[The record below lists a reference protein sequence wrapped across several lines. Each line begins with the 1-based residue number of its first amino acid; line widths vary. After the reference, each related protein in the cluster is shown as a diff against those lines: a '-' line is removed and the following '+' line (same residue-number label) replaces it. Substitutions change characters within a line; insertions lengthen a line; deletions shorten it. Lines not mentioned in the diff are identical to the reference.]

1 MKPAV
6 TLLASTLTVTTL
18 AAQTSLSRQGSA
30 TATPDLSRQSR
41 AAADAEPVNN
51 LPNPYRTIANY
62 FKLPAGRQWGS
73 TSAVEIDKD
82 GRSIWVAERCGAN
95 SCAGSNLP
103 SILKFDASGN
113 LVKSFGA
120 GLLLFPH
127 GIFVDREGNVW
138 VTDGQDD
145 APRPQGTAANT
156 LLGPPPGATRGN
168 QVFKFSP
175 DGKLLMT
182 LGTRGGAAAPGYFYQ
197 PNDVLVAPNGTIFIS
212 EGHGGANS
220 RILKFSKDG
229 KLLKTWGTKGSGDG
243 QLDGPHA
250 LAMDSRGRLFVGDR
264 SNNRIVI
271 VDQDGKQLDVWR
283 QFSRPSGVYIDKRD
297 VIYVADSESESVSRN
312 HDGWKR
318 GIRIGSARDGSVTA
332 FIPDPVEKATGTS
345 AAEGVAADAD
355 GNIYG
360 AEVGP
365 KAVKK
370 YVRAAAT
377 VASPSTP
384 SGRSG
389 RAVPIPRTAE
399 GRPDLQGIWKHGAVP
414 SIAALPYLPAA
425 LTKQRENFAQR
436 ATADPVAQCFL
447 PGVPRIMLL
456 DYPFQIFQTRNAVAM
471 TFEWQHVF
479 RLVYTNGTSASTPLP
494 FWMGDSRGTWVG
506 DTFVVDVTNHND
518 RTWFDEQGD
527 YHSDALHV
535 TERYT
540 MVDPDTIHYEAT
552 IDDPKVYT
560 RPWTITAPLE
570 RAKKTTGRVLE
581 YPCRAQMEE
590 ARGEFNPEPRT
601 WWRKGAPPVKL
612 FPMEPHT
619 VAAINVDRASI
630 PRMPNGAPD
639 ISGFT
644 EADAGGANW
653 GFEPHNEPFTPGGRG
668 VLIDPKTGGLPY
680 QPWSLAEKQDRYAN
694 PARGYDDPTAHC
706 FPGGVPRALYV
717 PSPFYIIQTPTYVV
731 ILLERMSWRIIPL
744 DARPHLPDTI
754 RLWQGD
760 SLGHWDG
767 DTLIVETTNLNGKTW
782 LNEVGDVISYAATVV
797 ERFTPVSANVIQ
809 YEATVNDPVVFT
821 REWTIAMPLKR
832 DPKGELIEVACLE
845 DNQDLLHLKDVKD
858 RGAQP

>member
-1 MKPAV
+1 MRMKMALV
-6 TLLASTLTVTTL
+6 TSAL
-18 AAQTSLSRQGSA
+18 AALLTAALAPSLTASA
-30 TATPDLSRQSR
+30 RP
-41 AAADAEPVNN
+41 AAQADASPTNN
-51 LPNPYRTIANY
+51 LPNPYRTVANY
-62 FKLPAGRQWGS
+62 FKLPDGREWGS

-82 GRSIWVAERCGAN
+82 GRSIWVGERCGTN

-103 SILKFDASGN
+103 SILKFDPSGK
-113 LVKSFGA
+113 LVKSFGE

-127 GIFVDREGNVW
+127 GIFVDRDGNVW

-197 PNDVLVAPNGTIFIS
+197 PNDVLVAPNGTIFVS

-220 RILKFSKDG
+220 RILKLSKDG
-229 KLLKTWGTKGSGDG
+229 KLLKMWGTKGSADG

-271 VDQDGKQLDVWR
+271 FDQDGTQLDVWR
-283 QFSRPSGVYIDKRD
+283 QFSRPSGIYIDKRD
-297 VIYVADSESESVSRN
+297 VMYVADSESESVSRN

-332 FIPDPVEKATGTS
+332 FIPDPVDKATGTS

-355 GNIYG
+355 GNVYG

-377 VASPSTP
+377 QTTAQT
-384 SGRSG
+384 
-389 RAVPIPRTAE
+389 IPRTSD
-399 GRPDLQGIWKHGAVP
+399 GKPDLQGIWKR
-414 SIAALPYLPAA
+414 AAMPDFGVLPYLPAA
-425 LTKQRENFAQR
+425 AAKQRDNFAQR
-436 ATADPVAQCFL
+436 STADPLAECFL
-447 PGVPRIMLL
+447 AGVPRIMYL
-456 DYPFQIFQTRNAVAM
+456 DYPFQVFQTRDAVAF
-471 TFEWQHVF
+471 TFEWQQVF
-479 RLVYTNGTSASTPLP
+479 RLIYTNGTKASTPLP
-494 FWMGDSRGTWVG
+494 FWMGDSRGRWDG
-506 DTFVVDVTNHND
+506 DTLVVDVTNHND
-518 RTWFDEQGD
+518 QTWFNDRGD
-527 YHSDALHV
+527 YHSDALRV

-540 MVDPDTIHYEAT
+540 LVDRDTIRYEAT
-552 IDDPKVYT
+552 IEDPKVFA
-560 RPWTITAPLE
+560 RPWTITTPLV
-570 RAKKTTGRVLE
+570 RQANNTMGRILE
-581 YPCRAQMEE
+581 HQCRADLEE
-590 ARGEFNPEPRT
+590 ARGDFKPDTRT
-601 WWRKGAPPVKL
+601 WYRKDAPPVEA
-612 FPMEPHT
+612 FP
-619 VAAINVDRASI
+619 AAQGSATETRSAPERTL
-630 PRMPNGAPD
+630 PRMADGKPD

-653 GFEPHNEPFTPGGRG
+653 GFEPHHEPFTPGGRG
-668 VLIDPKTGGLPY
+668 VLIDPKSGGMPY
-680 QPWSLAEKQDRYAN
+680 QDWARAERQDRYAN

-706 FPGGVPRALYV
+706 FPGGVPRSLYV
-717 PSPFYIIQTPTYVV
+717 PSPFYIIQTPTHVV

-744 DARPHLPDTI
+744 DRRTHLPDTI

-760 SLGHWDG
+760 SIGRWDG
-767 DTLIVETTNLNGKTW
+767 DTLVVETTNLNGKTW

-797 ERFTPVSANVIQ
+797 ERFTPVSGNTIQ
-809 YEATVNDPVVFT
+809 YQATVSDPVVFT
-821 REWTIAMPLKR
+821 RPWTIAMPLKR
-832 DPKGELIEVACLE
+832 NPKGELLEVACLE
-845 DNQDLLHLKDVKD
+845 DNQDLLHLKDVRDGSVK
-858 RGAQP
+858 

>member
-1 MKPAV
+1 MTRAIAAVAV
-6 TLLASTLTVTTL
+6 TLATTTL
-18 AAQTSLSRQGSA
+18 LAQG
-30 TATPDLSRQSR
+30 DLQ
-41 AAADAEPVNN
+41 PTNN

-62 FKLPAGRQWGS
+62 FKLPDGREWGS

-82 GRSIWVAERCGAN
+82 GRSIWVAERCGTN

-103 SILKFDASGN
+103 SILKFDASGK

-127 GIFVDREGNVW
+127 GIFVDRDGNVW

-145 APRPQGTAANT
+145 APRAQGTAANT
-156 LLGPPPGATRGN
+156 LFGPPPGATKGN
-168 QVFKFSP
+168 QVIEFSP

-182 LGTRGGAAAPGYFYQ
+182 LGTRGGAPVPGFFYQ
-197 PNDVLVAPNGTIFIS
+197 PNDVLVAPNGDIFVS

-220 RILKFSKDG
+220 RILKFSKTG
-229 KLLKTWGTKGSGDG
+229 KLIKTWGTKGSGDG

-271 VDQDGKQLDVWR
+271 FDQDGRQLAVWR
-283 QFSRPSGVYIDKRD
+283 QFSRPSGIYIDKRD

-318 GIRIGSARDGSVTA
+318 GIRVGSARDGSVTA
-332 FIPDPVEKATGTS
+332 FIPDPVDKATTTS

-365 KAVKK
+365 KGVKK
-370 YVRAAAT
+370 YVKATAASRAQN
-377 VASPSTP
+377 
-384 SGRSG
+384 
-389 RAVPIPRTAE
+389 IPRTPE
-399 GRPDLQGIWKHGAVP
+399 GKPDLQGIWRPMSH
-414 SIAALPYLPAA
+414 AANDVGELPYQSTA
-425 LTKQRENFAQR
+425 LAKKQENFRQR
-436 ATADPVAQCFL
+436 ATLDPLAQCFL
-447 PGVPRIMLL
+447 AGVPRIMYL
-456 DYPFQIFQTRNAVAM
+456 DYPFQIFQTRDNVAI
-471 TFEWQHVF
+471 TFEWQHVY
-479 RLVYTNGTSASTPLP
+479 RLIYTNSSTPSTPLP
-494 FWMGDSRGTWVG
+494 FWMGDSRGHWDS
-506 DTFVVDVTNHND
+506 DTLVVDVTNHND
-518 RTWFDEQGD
+518 QTWFDLAGN

-540 MVDPDTIHYEAT
+540 MPDANTIRYEAT

-560 RPWTITAPLE
+560 RPWTITVPLQ
-570 RAKKTTGRVLE
+570 RQKGMTRVLE

-590 ARGEFNPEPRT
+590 ARGEFKPEPHT
-601 WWRKGAPPVKL
+601 WYRKDAPPVTP
-612 FPMEPHT
+612 FPPQARVPAAAAVVQGT
-619 VAAINVDRASI
+619 V
-630 PRMPNGAPD
+630 PRMPDGKPD
-639 ISGFT
+639 ISGFAD
-644 EADAGGANW
+644 ADAGGANW

-668 VLIDPKTGGLPY
+668 VLTDPKTGGLPY
-680 QPWSLAEKQDRYAN
+680 QDWARAERQDRYTN

-717 PSPFYIIQTPTYVV
+717 PSPFHIIQTPTYVV

-744 DARPHLPDTI
+744 DGRAHLSDTV

-760 SLGHWDG
+760 SLGHWEG
-767 DTLIVETTNLNGKTW
+767 DTLVVETTNLNGKQW

-797 ERFTPVSANVIQ
+797 ERFTPTSADRIQ
-809 YEATVNDPVVFT
+809 YEATVSDPVVFT
-821 REWTIAMPLKR
+821 RPWTIAMPLR
-832 DPKGELIEVACLE
+832 RNPKGELLEVACLE
-845 DNQDLLHLKDVKD
+845 DNQDLLHLKDVRDGSVK
-858 RGAQP
+858 

>member
-1 MKPAV
+1 MKRAIATIAIFLAAV
-6 TLLASTLTVTTL
+6 TLR
-18 AAQTSLSRQGSA
+18 AQG
-30 TATPDLSRQSR
+30 DLQ
-41 AAADAEPVNN
+41 PTNN

-62 FKLPAGRQWGS
+62 FKLPPGREWGS

-113 LVKSFGA
+113 LVKSFGE

-127 GIFVDREGNVW
+127 GIFVDRDGNVW

-145 APRPQGTAANT
+145 AQRPQGTQANT

-197 PNDVLVAPNGTIFIS
+197 PNDILVAPNGTIFVS

-229 KLLKTWGTKGSGDG
+229 KLVKTWGTKGSGDG

-271 VDQDGKQLDVWR
+271 FDQDGKQLDVWR
-283 QFSRPSGVYIDKRD
+283 QFSRPSGIYIDKRD

-332 FIPDPVEKATGTS
+332 FIPDPVDKATGTS

-370 YVRAAAT
+370 YVGSGQ
-377 VASPSTP
+377 AST
-384 SGRSG
+384 
-389 RAVPIPRTAE
+389 IPRTPE
-399 GRPDLQGIWKHGAVP
+399 GRPDLQGIWQVRSRAAYDLEDHPARFNMPSGRSVVDTGTIPYQAWAVDKRK
-414 SIAALPYLPAA
+414 A
-425 LTKQRENFAQR
+425 NFEQR
-436 ATADPVAQCFL
+436 ATTDPLAQCFL
-447 PGVPRIMLL
+447 PGVPRIMYME
-456 DYPFQIFQTRNAVAM
+456 YPFQIFQMRDSVAM
-471 TFEWQHVF
+471 TFEWQQVF
-479 RLVYTNGTSASTPLP
+479 RLIYTNGTHASTPLP
-494 FWMGDSRGTWVG
+494 FWMGDSRGRWDG
-506 DTFVVDVTNHND
+506 DTLVVDVTNHND
-518 RTWFDEQGD
+518 RTWFDMAGNF
-527 YHSDALHV
+527 HSDALHV

-540 MVDPDTIHYEAT
+540 MLDSDTIRYQAT
-552 IDDPKVYT
+552 IEDRKVFT
-560 RPWTITAPLE
+560 RPWTITLPIE
-570 RAKKTTGRVLE
+570 RRKDMGRVLE
-581 YPCRAQMEE
+581 YQCRAEMEE
-590 ARGEFNPEPRT
+590 ARGEFKPEPRT
-601 WWRKGAPPVKL
+601 WYSKDAAPVTPFPPQTRMATAPVVQGTL
-612 FPMEPHT
+612 
-619 VAAINVDRASI
+619 
-630 PRMPNGAPD
+630 PRMADGKPD
-639 ISGFT
+639 ISGFA

-668 VLIDPKTGGLPY
+668 VLVDPKAGGLPY
-680 QPWSLAEKQDRYAN
+680 QAWARDERLRRYQ
-694 PARGYDDPTAHC
+694 PDRGYDDPTAHC
-706 FPGGVPRALYV
+706 FAGGVPRSLYV
-717 PSPFYIIQTPTYVV
+717 PSPFHIIQTPTYVV
-731 ILLERMSWRIIPL
+731 ILLERMSWRIVPL
-744 DARPHLPDTI
+744 DGRPHLPDTI

-760 SLGHWDG
+760 SLGRWDG
-767 DTLIVETTNLNGKTW
+767 DTLVVETTNLNGKTW
-782 LNEVGDVISYAATVV
+782 LNEVGDVISHAATVV
-797 ERFTPVSANVIQ
+797 ERFTPVSTNSMQ
-809 YEATVNDPVVFT
+809 YEATVSDPLVFT
-821 REWTIAMPLKR
+821 RPWTIAMPLKR
-832 DPKGELIEVACLE
+832 RPTGELLEVACLE
-845 DNQDLLHLKDVKD
+845 DNQDLLHLKDVRDGSVK
-858 RGAQP
+858 

>member
-1 MKPAV
+1 M
-6 TLLASTLTVTTL
+6 TRSTIVMLVL
-18 AAQTSLSRQGSA
+18 AAATTTSLA
-30 TATPDLSRQSR
+30 QS
-41 AAADAEPVNN
+41 DSPTNN
-51 LPNPYRTIANY
+51 LPNPYRTVANS
-62 FKLPAGRQWGS
+62 FTLPDGRGWGS

-103 SILKFDASGN
+103 SILKFDASGT

-120 GLLLFPH
+120 GVLLFPH
-127 GIFVDREGNVW
+127 GIFVDRDGNVW

-145 APRPQGTAANT
+145 APRAQGTVANT
-156 LLGPPPGATRGN
+156 LSGPPPGATRGN

-175 DGKLLMT
+175 DGTLLMT
-182 LGTRGGAAAPGYFYQ
+182 LGTRGGAAAPGFFYQ
-197 PNDVLVAPNGTIFIS
+197 PNDVLVAPNGTIFVS

-271 VDQDGKQLDVWR
+271 FDQDGRQLAVWR
-283 QFSRPSGVYIDKRD
+283 QFSRPSGIYIDKRD

-318 GIRIGSARDGSVTA
+318 GIRIGSARDGAVTA

-365 KAVKK
+365 KGVKK
-370 YVRAAAT
+370 YVR
-377 VASPSTP
+377 PSTP

-389 RAVPIPRTAE
+389 QGPDIPRTAD
-399 GRPDLQGIWKHGAVP
+399 GKPDLQGIWKHGALP
-414 SIAALPYLPAA
+414 SMGTLPYVPAA
-425 LTKQRENFAQR
+425 LAKQRENFAQR
-436 ATADPVAQCFL
+436 ATADPLAQCFL

-456 DYPFQIFQTRNAVAM
+456 DYQFQIFQMRDAVAM

-479 RLVYTNGTSASTPLP
+479 RLIYTNGTTASTPLP
-494 FWMGDSRGTWVG
+494 FWMGDSRGRWDG

-518 RTWFDEQGD
+518 QTWFDPQGD
-527 YHSDALHV
+527 YHSDALRV

-540 MVDPDTIHYEAT
+540 MLDADTIRYEAT
-552 IDDPKVYT
+552 ITDPTVYS
-560 RPWTITAPLE
+560 RPWTITAPFE
-570 RAKKTTGRVLE
+570 RQKKTTGRVLE
-581 YPCRAQMEE
+581 YPCRAEMEE
-590 ARGEFNPEPRT
+590 ARAEFKPEPRT
-601 WWRKGAPPVKL
+601 WYRKGAPPVKP
-612 FPMEPHT
+612 FPMEPRA
-619 VAAINVDRASI
+619 VAPAPVARGTFARTPD
-630 PRMPNGAPD
+630 GTPD

-680 QPWSLAEKQDRYAN
+680 QDWARAERQDRYAN

-717 PSPFYIIQTPTYVV
+717 PSPFYVIQTPTYVV
-731 ILLERMSWRIIPL
+731 ILLERMSWRIVPL
-744 DARPHLPDTI
+744 DGRPHLPGTI

-767 DTLIVETTNLNGKTW
+767 DSLVIETTNLNGKTW
-782 LNEVGDVISYAATVV
+782 LNEVGDVISHAATVV
-797 ERFTPVSANVIQ
+797 ERFTPVSATTVQ
-809 YEATVNDPVVFT
+809 YEATVNDPIVFT
-821 REWTIAMPLKR
+821 RPWTIAMPLKR
-832 DPKGELIEVACLE
+832 NPKGELLEVACLE
-845 DNQDLLHLKDVKD
+845 DNQDLRHLKDVRDGK
-858 RGAQP
+858 GQ

>member
-1 MKPAV
+1 MRMIRNGIAAV
-6 TLLASTLTVTTL
+6 AVAVVAATTSSLPPSL
-18 AAQTSLSRQGSA
+18 AASARQVA
-30 TATPDLSRQSR
+30 QS
-41 AAADAEPVNN
+41 D
-51 LPNPYRTIANY
+51 LPNPYRTVANALV
-62 FKLPAGRQWGS
+62 LPDGRAWGS
-73 TSAVEIDKD
+73 TSAVEIDRD

-95 SCAGSNLP
+95 SCAASNLP
-103 SILKFDASGN
+103 SILKFDASGK

-120 GLLLFPH
+120 GVLLFPH
-127 GIFVDREGNVW
+127 GIFVDRDGNVW

-145 APRPQGTAANT
+145 APRAQGTAANT
-156 LLGPPPGATRGN
+156 LAGPPPGATRGN

-182 LGTRGGAAAPGYFYQ
+182 LGTRGGAAAPGFFYQ
-197 PNDVLVAPNGTIFIS
+197 PNDVLVAPNGTIFVS
-212 EGHGGANS
+212 EGHGGSNS

-229 KLLKTWGTKGSGDG
+229 KLLKTWGAKGSGDG

-250 LAMDSRGRLFVGDR
+250 LAMDSHGRLFVGDR

-271 VDQDGKQLDVWR
+271 FDQEGRQLDVWR
-283 QFSRPSGVYIDKRD
+283 QFSRPSGIYIDKRD

-312 HDGWKR
+312 HDGWRR

-365 KAVKK
+365 KGVKK
-370 YVRAAAT
+370 YVRG
-377 VASPSTP
+377 STP
-384 SGRSG
+384 SA
-389 RAVPIPRTAE
+389 RAGQAIPRTAD
-399 GRPDLQGIWKHGAVP
+399 GRPDLQGIWKHGALP
-414 SIAALPYLPAA
+414 PTGTLPYLPAA
-425 LTKQRENFAQR
+425 LAKQRENFAQR
-436 ATADPVAQCFL
+436 ATADPLAQCFL

-456 DYPFQIFQTRNAVAM
+456 DYPFQVFQMRDAVAM

-479 RLVYTNGTSASTPLP
+479 RLIYTNGTTASTPLP
-494 FWMGDSRGTWVG
+494 FWMGDSRGRWDG

-518 RTWFDEQGD
+518 QTWFDAQGD
-527 YHSDALHV
+527 YHSDALRV

-540 MVDPDTIHYEAT
+540 MLDADTIRYEAT
-552 IDDPKVYT
+552 ITDPMVYS
-560 RPWTITAPLE
+560 RPWTISAPLE
-570 RAKKTTGRVLE
+570 RQKTTVGRVLE
-581 YPCRAQMEE
+581 YPCRADLEE
-590 ARGEFNPEPRT
+590 ARGEFKPEPRT
-601 WWRKGAPPVKL
+601 WYRRDAPRVTP
-612 FPMEPHT
+612 FSTERRATESAP
-619 VAAINVDRASI
+619 AAQGSFARISD
-630 PRMPNGAPD
+630 GKPD

-680 QPWSLAEKQDRYAN
+680 QDWARAEKQDRYMN

-744 DARPHLPDTI
+744 DRRAHLPDTI

-760 SLGHWDG
+760 SLGRWVG
-767 DTLIVETTNLNGKTW
+767 DTLVVETTNLNGKTW
-782 LNEVGDVISYAATVV
+782 LNEVGDVISHAATVV
-797 ERFTPVSANVIQ
+797 ERFTPVSATAMQ
-809 YEATVNDPVVFT
+809 YEATVSDPIVFT
-821 REWTIAMPLKR
+821 RPWTIAMPLKR
-832 DPKGELIEVACLE
+832 NPKGELLEVACLE
-845 DNQDLLHLKDVKD
+845 DNQDLAHLKDVRD
-858 RGAQP
+858 GTRR

>member
-1 MKPAV
+1 MATMKQLTAPLLL
-6 TLLASTLTVTTL
+6 TLAVTTL
-18 AAQTSLSRQGSA
+18 HAQG
-30 TATPDLSRQSR
+30 
-41 AAADAEPVNN
+41 DAQPTNT

-62 FKLPAGRQWGS
+62 FQLPQGREWGS
-73 TSAVEIDKD
+73 TSAVEIDRD
-82 GRSIWVAERCGAN
+82 GRSIWVAERCGTN

-103 SILKFDASGN
+103 SILKFDASGK

-120 GLLLFPH
+120 GLLMFPH
-127 GIFVDREGNVW
+127 GIFVDRDGNVW

-156 LLGPPPGATRGN
+156 LSGPPPGATRGN

-197 PNDVLVAPNGTIFIS
+197 PNDVLVAPNGTIFVS

-229 KLLKTWGTKGSGDG
+229 KLQKTWGTKGSGEG

-271 VDQDGKQLDVWR
+271 FDQGGRQLDVWR
-283 QFSRPSGVYIDKRD
+283 QFSRPSGIYIDKRD

-332 FIPDPVEKATGTS
+332 FIPDPVEKTTGTS
-345 AAEGVAADAD
+345 AAEGVAADVD

-370 YVRAAAT
+370 YVRAQTTTAT
-377 VASPSTP
+377 PPTRSTGG
-384 SGRSG
+384 S
-389 RAVPIPRTAE
+389 AIPRTAD
-399 GRPDLQGIWKHGAVP
+399 GRPDMQGIWQAR
-414 SIAALPYLPAA
+414 SRAAYGLEDHPAHFGMPAGRSVVDTTTIPYQPWAA
-425 LTKQRENFAQR
+425 MKQRENFEQR
-436 ATADPVAQCFL
+436 AKADPLAECVL
-447 PGVPRIMLL
+447 PGVPRIM
-456 DYPFQIFQTRNAVAM
+456 YMEHPFQIFQMRDAVAM
-471 TFEWQHVF
+471 TFEWQQVF
-479 RLVYTNGTSASTPLP
+479 RLIYTNGTGPSTPLP
-494 FWMGDSRGTWVG
+494 FWMGDSRGRWDG

-518 RTWFDEQGD
+518 RTWFDMAGNF
-527 YHSDALHV
+527 HSDALRV
-535 TERYT
+535 VERYA
-540 MVDPDTIHYEAT
+540 MLDADTIRYQAT
-552 IDDPKVYT
+552 IEDPKVFT
-560 RPWTITAPLE
+560 RPWTISVPLARQKE
-570 RAKKTTGRVLE
+570 MGRVLE
-581 YPCRAQMEE
+581 YQCRAEMEE
-590 ARGEFNPEPRT
+590 AKGDFKPEPRT
-601 WWRKGAPPVKL
+601 WYQKGSAPVPPL
-612 FPMEPHT
+612 PAEPRP
-619 VAAINVDRASI
+619 AAAAATQSGIARTSD
-630 PRMPNGAPD
+630 GKPD
-639 ISGFT
+639 LSGFT

-668 VLIDPKTGGLPY
+668 VLVDPKTGGLPY
-680 QPWSLAEKQDRYAN
+680 QPWARAEKQDRTT
-694 PARGYDDPTAHC
+694 PGRGYDDPTAHC
-706 FPGGVPRALYV
+706 FAGGVPRSLYV

-731 ILLERMSWRIIPL
+731 ILLERMSWRIVPL
-744 DARPHLPDTI
+744 DGRAHLPDTI

-760 SLGHWDG
+760 SLGRWDG
-767 DTLIVETTNLNGKTW
+767 DTLVVETTNLNGKTW
-782 LNEVGDVISYAATVV
+782 LNEVGDVISHAATVV

-821 REWTIAMPLKR
+821 RPWTIAMPLKR
-832 DPKGELIEVACLE
+832 NPKGELLEVACLE
-845 DNQDLLHLKDVKD
+845 DNQDLLHLKDVKE
-858 RGAQP
+858 RSIQ

>member
-1 MKPAV
+1 MRMTKVALVLVLSAV
-6 TLLASTLTVTTL
+6 EV
-18 AAQTSLSRQGSA
+18 AALSAQDVSP
-30 TATPDLSRQSR
+30 TNS
-41 AAADAEPVNN
+41 

-62 FKLPAGRQWGS
+62 FQLPQGREWGS

-95 SCAGSNLP
+95 SCGGSNLP
-103 SILKFDASGN
+103 SILKFDPSGK

-120 GLLLFPH
+120 GLLIFPH
-127 GIFVDREGNVW
+127 GIFVDRDGNVW

-145 APRPQGTAANT
+145 APRPQGAAANT
-156 LLGPPPGATRGN
+156 LSGPPPGATRGN

-182 LGTRGGAAAPGYFYQ
+182 LGTRGGAAAPAYFYQ
-197 PNDVLVAPNGTIFIS
+197 PNDVLVAPNGNIFVS

-271 VDQDGKQLDVWR
+271 FDQEGRQLDVWR
-283 QFSRPSGVYIDKRD
+283 QFSRPSGIYIDKRD

-318 GIRIGSARDGSVTA
+318 GIRIGSARDGSVTT
-332 FIPDPVEKATGTS
+332 FIPDPIEKTTGTS
-345 AAEGVAADAD
+345 AAEGVAADVD
-355 GNIYG
+355 GNVYG

-365 KAVKK
+365 KGVKK
-370 YVRAAAT
+370 YVRTAA
-377 VASPSTP
+377 ST
-384 SGRSG
+384 
-389 RAVPIPRTAE
+389 AKTIPRTPD
-399 GRPDLQGIWKHGAVP
+399 GRPDLQGIWKHGALPATGV
-414 SIAALPYLPAA
+414 LPYLPAA
-425 LTKQRENFAQR
+425 LAKQRENFTQR
-436 ATADPVAQCFL
+436 ATADPLAQCFL

-456 DYPFQIFQTRNAVAM
+456 DYPFQIFQMRSALAM

-479 RLVYTNGTSASTPLP
+479 RLIYTNDTAASTPLP
-494 FWMGDSRGTWVG
+494 FWMGDSRGRWDG

-518 RTWFDEQGD
+518 RTWFDAQGD

-540 MVDPDTIHYEAT
+540 MVDVDTIRYEAT
-552 IDDPKVYT
+552 INDPQVFM

-570 RAKKTTGRVLE
+570 RQKKTTGRVLE
-581 YPCRAQMEE
+581 YPCRAELEE
-590 ARGEFNPEPRT
+590 ARGEFNREQRT
-601 WWRKGAPPVKL
+601 WYRKDAPPVKP
-612 FPMEPHT
+612 FSMEPRAVT
-619 VAAINVDRASI
+619 AVNVDRAAIS
-630 PRMPNGAPD
+630 RMPDGKPD

-680 QPWSLAEKQDRYAN
+680 QPWARAEKQDRHAN
-694 PARGYDDPTAHC
+694 AARGYDDPTAHC

-744 DARPHLPDTI
+744 DGRAHLPDTI

-760 SLGHWDG
+760 SLGRWDG
-767 DTLIVETTNLNGKTW
+767 DTLVVETTNLNGKTW
-782 LNEVGDVISYAATVV
+782 LNEVGDVISHAATVV

-821 REWTIAMPLKR
+821 RLWTIGMPLKR
-832 DPKGELIEVACLE
+832 NPKGELLEVACLE
-845 DNQDLLHLKDVKD
+845 DNQDLLHLKDVKE
-858 RGAQP
+858 RGIQ

>member
-1 MKPAV
+1 MRMTRSAIV
-6 TLLASTLTVTTL
+6 TLVL
-18 AAQTSLSRQGSA
+18 AAATTTSLA
-30 TATPDLSRQSR
+30 QS
-41 AAADAEPVNN
+41 DAPTNN
-51 LPNPYRTIANY
+51 LPNPYRTVANY
-62 FKLPAGRQWGS
+62 FTLPDGRGWGS

-95 SCAGSNLP
+95 SCAASNLP
-103 SILKFDASGN
+103 SILEFDASGK

-127 GIFVDREGNVW
+127 GIFVDRDGNVW

-145 APRPQGTAANT
+145 APRPQGTVANT
-156 LLGPPPGATRGN
+156 LSGPPPGATRGN

-182 LGTRGGAAAPGYFYQ
+182 LGTRGGGAAPGFFYQ
-197 PNDVLVAPNGTIFIS
+197 PNDVLVAPNGTIFVS

-271 VDQDGKQLDVWR
+271 FDQEGRQLAVWR
-283 QFSRPSGVYIDKRD
+283 QFSRPSGIYIDKRD

-332 FIPDPVEKATGTS
+332 FIPDPVDKTTGTS

-365 KAVKK
+365 KGVKK
-370 YVRAAAT
+370 YVR
-377 VASPSTP
+377 PSTP

-389 RAVPIPRTAE
+389 QEPDIPRTAD
-399 GRPDLQGIWKHGAVP
+399 GKPDLQGIWKHGAL
-414 SIAALPYLPAA
+414 SSMGTLPYVPAA
-425 LTKQRENFAQR
+425 LAKQRENLAQR
-436 ATADPVAQCFL
+436 TTADPLAQCFL

-456 DYPFQIFQTRNAVAM
+456 DYPFQIFQMRDAVAM

-479 RLVYTNGTSASTPLP
+479 RLIYTNGTTASTPLP
-494 FWMGDSRGTWVG
+494 FWMGDSRGRWDG

-518 RTWFDEQGD
+518 QTWFDPQGD
-527 YHSDALHV
+527 YHSDALRV

-540 MVDPDTIHYEAT
+540 MLDADTIRYEAT
-552 IDDPKVYT
+552 ITDPIVYS
-560 RPWTITAPLE
+560 RPWTITAPFE
-570 RAKKTTGRVLE
+570 RQKKTRGRVLE
-581 YPCRAQMEE
+581 YPCRAEMEE
-590 ARGEFNPEPRT
+590 ARGEFKPEPRT
-601 WWRKGAPPVKL
+601 WYRTGAPPVKP
-612 FPMEPHT
+612 FPMEPRA
-619 VAAINVDRASI
+619 VAPAPVAQGTFARTPD
-630 PRMPNGAPD
+630 GKPD
-639 ISGFT
+639 ISGFA

-680 QPWSLAEKQDRYAN
+680 QDWARAERQDRYAN

-717 PSPFYIIQTPTYVV
+717 PSPFYVIQTPTYVV
-731 ILLERMSWRIIPL
+731 ILLERMSWRIVPL
-744 DARPHLPDTI
+744 DGRPHLPDTI

-767 DTLIVETTNLNGKTW
+767 DSLVIETTNLNGKTW
-782 LNEVGDVISYAATVV
+782 LNEVGDVISHAATVV
-797 ERFTPVSANVIQ
+797 ERFTPVSATSIQ
-809 YEATVNDPVVFT
+809 YEATVNDPIVFT
-821 REWTIAMPLKR
+821 RPWTIAMPLKR
-832 DPKGELIEVACLE
+832 NPKGELLEVACLE
-845 DNQDLLHLKDVKD
+845 DNQDLRHLKDVRDGK
-858 RGAQP
+858 GQ